1 MRSECP
7 VCAATDAK
15 TIDRLLVFGH
25 GPPFIAARWGLKRHQ
40 VRRHRD
46 ECLAP
51 SGERRQHAEA
61 DLRGMAG
68 DLG

>member
-15 TIDRLLVFGH
+15 TIDRILVFGH
-25 GPPFIAARWGLKRHQ
+25 GPPFIGARWSLKRHH

-46 ECLAP
+46 ECLL
-51 SGERRQHAEA
+51 GDRRRNVEA
-61 DLRGMAG
+61 DLRRMAG